1 MPDEDYEV
9 SVYDLDRPRVGYV
22 LIINNLHDDQPAT
35 RNDVTRLEN
44 VFEKVKNPCTNT
56 KL

>member
-9 SVYDLDRPRVGYV
+9 SVYDLDRPRAGYV
-22 LIINNLHDDQPAT
+22 LIINNLHDDQLAT
-35 RNDVTRLEN
+35 RNDVKRLEN
-44 VFEKVKNPCTNT
+44 VFKKVRNPCTNT